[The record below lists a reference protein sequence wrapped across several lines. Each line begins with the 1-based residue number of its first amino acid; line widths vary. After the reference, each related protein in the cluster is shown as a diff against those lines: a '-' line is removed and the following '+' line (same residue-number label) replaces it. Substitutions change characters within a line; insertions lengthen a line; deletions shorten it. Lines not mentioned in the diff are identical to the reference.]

1 MSKAAFVK
9 AFSDFLKENVPY
21 YEDIDGLVYV
31 EKKGD
36 EWVYVNYRS
45 YSQKRIN
52 VAADSETGIMIDF
65 FRHENDAPWITP
77 IDEEIYNMSK

>member
-31 EKKGD
+31 EKKVMSGFTSIID
-36 EWVYVNYRS
+36 LIH
-45 YSQKRIN
+45 KRELMLQQILKQ
-52 VAADSETGIMIDF
+52 EL
-65 FRHENDAPWITP
+65 
-77 IDEEIYNMSK
+77 